1 MLEEHY
7 QERVFL
13 APPQV
18 YELSRIH
25 NLPNFKSVQEF
36 ALKRQTMGVERW
48 LPVISTYN
56 NGALSVLP
64 GLTSF
69 YVYMFTDVYCDAMPN
84 IQLNPFITNR
94 SKAFVKSE
102 SSL

>member
-64 GLTSF
+64 GLTSL
-69 YVYMFTDVYCDAMPN
+69 YVDCYLLQYYAKHTVKPVYNELVA
-84 IQLNPFITNR
+84 
-94 SKAFVKSE
+94 
-102 SSL
+102 